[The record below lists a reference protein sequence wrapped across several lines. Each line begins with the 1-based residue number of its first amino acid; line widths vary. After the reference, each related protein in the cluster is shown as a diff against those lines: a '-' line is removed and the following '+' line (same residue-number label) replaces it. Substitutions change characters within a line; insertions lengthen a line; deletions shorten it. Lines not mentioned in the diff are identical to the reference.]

1 MRRNA
6 TNFPVFFSKNREIEA
21 RDTFEQMETQR
32 VFAASNGE
40 EDDGFND
47 LQRWQTAS
55 RSVVGDGDKWF
66 LG

>member
-1 MRRNA
+1 M
-6 TNFPVFFSKNREIEA
+6 NFPVFFTKNREIET

-47 LQRWQTAS
+47 P
-55 RSVVGDGDKWF
+55 
-66 LG
+66 

>member
-1 MRRNA
+1 MRSNA

-47 LQRWQTAS
+47 P
-55 RSVVGDGDKWF
+55 
-66 LG
+66 